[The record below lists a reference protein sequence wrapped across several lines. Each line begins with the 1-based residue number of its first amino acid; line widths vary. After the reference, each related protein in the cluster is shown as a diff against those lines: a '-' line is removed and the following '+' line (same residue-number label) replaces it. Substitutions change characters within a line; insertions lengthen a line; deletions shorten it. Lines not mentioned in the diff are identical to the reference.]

1 MKDLDMGLD
10 AMERVLKKVK
20 YEGMRHFG
28 HSCMFASQ
36 PVQKHALT

>member
-1 MKDLDMGLD
+1 MGLD

-28 HSCMFASQ
+28 HSCMFVLFGYMRAWN
-36 PVQKHALT
+36 LTSRW